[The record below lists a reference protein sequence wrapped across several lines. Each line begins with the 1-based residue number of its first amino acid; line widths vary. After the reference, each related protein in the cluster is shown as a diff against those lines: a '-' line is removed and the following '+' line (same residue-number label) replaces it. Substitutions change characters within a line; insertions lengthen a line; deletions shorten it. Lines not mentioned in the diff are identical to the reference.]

1 MLHFRHRISTV
12 NDTTIQSVGE
22 HESLCKPYLLTSD
35 LLPLMKERVAR
46 VADDDP
52 PVNVEAH
59 FEKYSLLLTSY
70 GHFTNNFLK
79 TQIVHF
85 VDTIGGA
92 VVVVVRMLVLE
103 DYV

>member
-1 MLHFRHRISTV
+1 
-12 NDTTIQSVGE
+12 
-22 HESLCKPYLLTSD
+22 
-35 LLPLMKERVAR
+35 MKERVAR

-85 VDTIGGA
+85 VDTICPRGPIRLPGIHA
-92 VVVVVRMLVLE
+92 RSIRGR
-103 DYV
+103 D

>member
-1 MLHFRHRISTV
+1 
-12 NDTTIQSVGE
+12 
-22 HESLCKPYLLTSD
+22 
-35 LLPLMKERVAR
+35 MKERVAR

-85 VDTIGGA
+85 VDTICPRGPAWA
-92 VVVVVRMLVLE
+92 VAAAAGPPRRESERRDLTAVR
-103 DYV
+103 